1 MHKSSFLD
9 YIMTTNLSSGWSAMF
24 GTVTESAGK
33 IFEVPSYIYFQNICH
48 RTFYT
53 AKKMISMQDL

>member
-1 MHKSSFLD
+1 
-9 YIMTTNLSSGWSAMF
+9 MF

-48 RTFYT
+48 RTFYA